1 MTKTLTIE
9 KTPDLSAAFSAKL
22 LGKAI
27 KARRTQSQLR
37 LEDAAALC
45 GVAKQTL
52 LNIEHGHETIKL
64 NSLLRICEG
73 LGIKLGIQP
82 WAQKSS
88 EVNDEW
94 Q

>member
-1 MTKTLTIE
+1 MPKTITIHQ
-9 KTPDLSAAFSAKL
+9 TPDLKASISPELIGNAIRAK
-22 LGKAI
+22 
-27 KARRTQSQLR
+27 RTQSQLR

-52 LNIEHGHETIKL
+52 MKAELGHPNTKI
-64 NSLLRICEG
+64 STLLQICSA
-73 LGIKLGIQP
+73 LGINISILP
-82 WAQKSS
+82 WQE

>member
-1 MTKTLTIE
+1 MTKTLIVE
-9 KTPDLSAAFSAKL
+9 QTPDLTAPFSAKL

-45 GVAKQTL
+45 GVAKQTF

-64 NSLLRICEG
+64 SSLLRVCEG

-82 WAQKSS
+82 WVQKPS